1 MTHEEFVQSVMAE
14 LVGKSLSLNE
24 IQETLHRRL
33 KNIDLREE
41 SQELIPV
48 DDDKRASQVRH
59 YLACKAVEGCADGTI
74 RNYAHEIQYFMM
86 RVSKPFEEVTTD
98 DIRYYLAT
106 QRSKG
111 ICASTQNN
119 KRLALSTFFAWL
131 FANGITSGNPMLAVK
146 KIKEE
151 KLFKKPFTE
160 VEMEWL
166 RVGCQGNLRD
176 TAILETL
183 ASTGCRVSELVGMD
197 RSDLHEDEII
207 VYGKGH
213 KERRAYINARAKVA
227 LTRYLATRKDSNP
240 ALFVTLLSPYDRLK
254 ISGVEI
260 MLRKLGETCGIENTH
275 PHRFRRTAATK
286 ALERGMPIEVVKDML
301 GHDSINTTLI
311 YAKIADGAVKQAH
324 KRLM

>member
-1 MTHEEFVQSVMAE
+1 
-14 LVGKSLSLNE
+14 
-24 IQETLHRRL
+24 
-33 KNIDLREE
+33 
-41 SQELIPV
+41 
-48 DDDKRASQVRH
+48 
-59 YLACKAVEGCADGTI
+59 
-74 RNYAHEIQYFMM
+74 M

>member
-1 MTHEEFVQSVMAE
+1 MTHEEFVQSVMVE
-14 LVGKSLSLNE
+14 LANKNLSLNE
-24 IQETLHRRL
+24 IQETLHRLL

-41 SQELIPV
+41 NQELIPI
-48 DDDKRASQVRH
+48 DDDKRAGQVRH

-74 RNYAHEIQYFMM
+74 QNYAREIKCFMM
-86 RVSKPFEEVTTD
+86 LVSKPFDEITTD

-111 ICASTQNN
+111 LSTNTQNN

-151 KLFKKPFTE
+151 KLYKKPFTD

-166 RVGCQGNLRD
+166 RIGCQGNLRD

-197 RSDLHEDEII
+197 RNDILEDEII

-213 KERRAYINARAKVA
+213 KERRTFLNARARVA
-227 LTRYLATRKDSNP
+227 LTRYISTRKDSNP
-240 ALFVTLLSPYDRLK
+240 ALFVTMLSPFDRLK

-260 MLRKLGETCGIENTH
+260 MIRKLGKSCGIENTH